1 MLGPRGGRSLGRN
14 CDAGRKEP
22 PLFRPRWGLPA
33 GATICGF
40 HVFSTLRP
48 ALHNGWPRAV
58 LMARMSYVPTAG
70 ISFSHIPLSS
80 IYIYKYVRVC
90 YISYACVHNRL
101 DYLLLYCFSSYR
113 PLDFPLY
120 FLTWTSC
127 ESNLSLLQCI
137 LSIFWI
143 LVNIFQ
149 R

>member
-80 IYIYKYVRVC
+80 IYIYIYKNMCVCVIYHTRVC
-90 YISYACVHNRL
+90 TIGWIIYYFTASRVTVPWIFPYIFLRGHHANR
-101 DYLLLYCFSSYR
+101 
-113 PLDFPLY
+113 
-120 FLTWTSC
+120 
-127 ESNLSLLQCI
+127 I
-137 LSIFWI
+137 
-143 LVNIFQ
+143 
-149 R
+149 